1 MGQSDF
7 DALISSSGLN
17 HSLTSYVTLQAQI
30 QGKDIRTSFSRSLAN
45 IKEIYVTLYRDP
57 VMAPTN
63 SANDNAFLNSWL
75 KAFNKK
81 CNYLYGG
88 VEEILERCSPT
99 YRGAIGGNGLPA
111 ATPGAGG
118 LDSGVPQMTQP
129 EAIAA
134 DKVLSDRPTTFTA
147 ELGAK
152 KLLDQPAAGGSIVY
166 HNKLTQ
172 GIEALR
178 ESFGQPASFT
188 EGRRIF
194 SLNCE
199 KFVAGLS
206 ENGLSSRGS
215 EVLQIV
221 MENMGTDTIFPSEMY
236 VTLVYETKLHLTTG
250 VVRIRS

>member
-1 MGQSDF
+1 M
-7 DALISSSGLN
+7 DA
-17 HSLTSYVTLQAQI
+17 
-30 QGKDIRTSFSRSLAN
+30 
-45 IKEIYVTLYRDP
+45 
-57 VMAPTN
+57 
-63 SANDNAFLNSWL
+63 
-75 KAFNKK
+75 
-81 CNYLYGG
+81 
-88 VEEILERCSPT
+88 
-99 YRGAIGGNGLPA
+99 
-111 ATPGAGG
+111 
-118 LDSGVPQMTQP
+118 GVPQMTQA

-134 DKVLSDRPTTFTA
+134 DKALSDKPTTFTA

-152 KLLDQPAAGGSIVY
+152 KLTDQPCAGGSIVY

-178 ESFGQPASFT
+178 ESFGQPESFIQ
-188 EGRRIF
+188 GRRIF

-221 MENMGTDTIFPSEMY
+221 MDNMGTDAIHASEIY
-236 VTLVYETKLHLTTG
+236 VTLVYETKLHVTTG